1 MLDCHGPT
9 FHIVPSFHLV
19 NRQIVADF
27 DIFRAVELCR
37 NSISTGSKLRRKDK
51 TLCTNEMQS
60 AWSFANT
67 HAASTAMLRLGQ
79 QFRNYAAIDPSWHG
93 YAISMVWPKKF
104 AFNVSEC
111 KLS

>member
-51 TLCTNEMQS
+51 TLCT
-60 AWSFANT
+60 ADK
-67 HAASTAMLRLGQ
+67 
-79 QFRNYAAIDPSWHG
+79 FRKEQPTRVPVY
-93 YAISMVWPKKF
+93 YYRT
-104 AFNVSEC
+104 
-111 KLS
+111 

>member
-51 TLCTNEMQS
+51 TLLNIIIT
-60 AWSFANT
+60 
-67 HAASTAMLRLGQ
+67 
-79 QFRNYAAIDPSWHG
+79 
-93 YAISMVWPKKF
+93 
-104 AFNVSEC
+104 
-111 KLS
+111 

>member
-51 TLCTNEMQS
+51 TLCGKAMIRSCEV
-60 AWSFANT
+60 
-67 HAASTAMLRLGQ
+67 STRIIKINSNRRVIL
-79 QFRNYAAIDPSWHG
+79 
-93 YAISMVWPKKF
+93 KK
-104 AFNVSEC
+104 
-111 KLS
+111 

>member
-37 NSISTGSKLRRKDK
+37 NSISTGSKLRTVRPVLIVF
-51 TLCTNEMQS
+51 TVARVQL
-60 AWSFANT
+60 
-67 HAASTAMLRLGQ
+67 ST
-79 QFRNYAAIDPSWHG
+79 
-93 YAISMVWPKKF
+93 
-104 AFNVSEC
+104 
-111 KLS
+111 

>member
-51 TLCTNEMQS
+51 TLLIT
-60 AWSFANT
+60 
-67 HAASTAMLRLGQ
+67 STLPPVRRRCRRFYQGSIYD
-79 QFRNYAAIDPSWHG
+79 FT
-93 YAISMVWPKKF
+93 
-104 AFNVSEC
+104 
-111 KLS
+111 